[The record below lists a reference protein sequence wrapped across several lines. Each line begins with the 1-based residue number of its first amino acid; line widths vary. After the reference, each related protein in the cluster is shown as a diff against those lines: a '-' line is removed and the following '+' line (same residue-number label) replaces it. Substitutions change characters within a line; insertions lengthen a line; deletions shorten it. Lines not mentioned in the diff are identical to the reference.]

1 MVASEAA
8 ARTESDAMALACVL
22 SWVSVVFAS
31 LAAVF
36 WGWSA
41 LVRLPERVTSGWG
54 GSGGSAQA
62 MGDALRRQARL
73 SQFGAAC
80 AAVAAAAQAVLLL
93 L

>member
-1 MVASEAA
+1 
-8 ARTESDAMALACVL
+8 MALENVL
-22 SWVSVVFAS
+22 SWISVVFAS

-41 LVRLPERVTSGWG
+41 AVHLPERVTSGWG
-54 GSGGSAQA
+54 GSGGSVQA

-73 SQFGAAC
+73 SQLGAAC
-80 AAVAAAAQAVLLL
+80 AAVAAAAQAMLLL